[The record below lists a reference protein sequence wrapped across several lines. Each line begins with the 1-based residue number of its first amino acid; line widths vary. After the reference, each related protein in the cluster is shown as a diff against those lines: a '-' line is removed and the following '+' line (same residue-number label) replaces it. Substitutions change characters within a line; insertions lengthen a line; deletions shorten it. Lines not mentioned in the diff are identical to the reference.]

1 MCERCDG
8 GQKRK
13 HISLM
18 ALSFNCSSFNCHG
31 NIILSRG
38 WVLIEIGDN

>member
-18 ALSFNCSSFNCHG
+18 ALSFNCHG